1 MFILE
6 RFCDFLDTAND
17 SGLVFGDYEKDEIT
31 RAVLDFRLW
40 TLDFRLR
47 TLPLSA
53 FQFSAFQLFPRGLV
67 VPPWTLD
74 FRLQTSHSASAFP
87 FQHFSFQ
94 RFSFSPVVP
103 TASSRPPLPLVR
115 SCSVVSNFC
124 LL

>member
-53 FQFSAFQLFPRGLV
+53 FQFSAFQLFPLR
-67 VPPWTLD
+67 
-74 FRLQTSHSASAFP
+74 
-87 FQHFSFQ
+87 
-94 RFSFSPVVP
+94 PVV
-103 TASSRPPLPLVR
+103 SSSLFPVFRVSSLPEESL
-115 SCSVVSNFC
+115 CALC
-124 LL
+124 G